1 MIEIKN
7 EQLSPSGCY
16 IAVWVYKAAGRDLEG
31 TGEYVDMAQNRY
43 FKIKTKGGLNSTISC
58 TVQTRNSD
66 TRVTLTI
73 DYRVPSALL
82 GKLTGRVPMKID
94 EQGAH
99 KILANL
105 RAILEES

>member
-1 MIEIKN
+1 M
-7 EQLSPSGCY
+7 
-16 IAVWVYKAAGRDLEG
+16 EG

-43 FKIKTKGGLNSTISC
+43 FKIKTKGGLNGTISC

-73 DYRVPSALL
+73 DYRVSSALL
-82 GKLTGRVPMKID
+82 GKLTGRVTLKID

-99 KILANL
+99 QILANL